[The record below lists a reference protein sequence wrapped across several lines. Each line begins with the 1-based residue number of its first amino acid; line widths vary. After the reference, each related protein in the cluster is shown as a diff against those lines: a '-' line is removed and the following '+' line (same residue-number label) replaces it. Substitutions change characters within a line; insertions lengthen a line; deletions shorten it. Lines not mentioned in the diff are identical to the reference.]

1 MCVVSMVTDHYQEKW
16 PKNLEPEK
24 VKITLAEWFEYQEL
38 KRKAQQYDER
48 TKQPHCEKPGVDE
61 WEQKIVEV
69 LRKRGLLTKGD

>member
-16 PKNLEPEK
+16 PANLEPDK

-38 KRKAQQYDER
+38 KKKAVQYDIR
-48 TKQPHCEKPGVDE
+48 TRQPHCEKPGVDE

-69 LRKRGLLTKGD
+69 LLKRGLLTKGE